1 MSAAINHDL
10 LMRQIDALGLILDK
24 PLLFDARIQR
34 WKVEGED
41 RERRGWTR
49 LREWVSNQ
57 GNVYIVGNLGVW
69 HGNDDGSMKVEL
81 PSRDDEKNKLS
92 AEDLA
97 NIRAAQ
103 KEAQR
108 KLDAERKTEIKTA
121 TEYAQRVWLKC
132 APCTEHEYL
141 TRKQIR
147 PHGVRLLNSLDEIK
161 FDGMDDSNKW
171 RLEQAVGALV
181 VPMHDA
187 EGEVC
192 GLQFIYPRAHPRKQ
206 KIERDKEFWPT
217 GMAMGGSFGLF
228 GHIQGNSIMLLGEG
242 YATMAS
248 LHESTGL
255 PACYAFSANNLGKA
269 AKALRKKYPRMHIL
283 FCADDDYLTSGN
295 PGVTEAVKA
304 CAELENTAWIKPDF
318 SDKAGKDRRDGKKL
332 SDFNDLYAI
341 CGNHLSLANQVN
353 SQLDVLKWRAPVVP
367 AGRGPD
373 KGGGDDEKSALS
385 MLYPNE
391 VVSRFSPVWSP
402 DDVFYFDHVAHVV
415 VSKAS
420 ITNRMRRHG
429 WDMVQADVGWQEKP
443 EVRIEEVDFDPT
455 ETDANVKY
463 NLWHGLPEIKQVEG
477 ASCDA
482 LLDLLWRLCSHEK
495 ANAQEIFDWT
505 LNFLA
510 YPLQNPGA
518 KMQSCILIHG
528 AQGAGKN
535 TFFGA
540 LLDIYGNE
548 YAVEFGPAQ
557 LENRFNAVFSK
568 KLFAIGNEVVASRE
582 ELYHVKGNIKHMV
595 TERRWVVEGKHKDQR
610 WERNCCNFV
619 FMSNELNPQVLESGD
634 RRHLV
639 IWTPP
644 VPDPYLKPDE
654 FNNWQQLW
662 SAAQKE
668 RQNGGIY
675 ALYRVLMERDL
686 DKFNESTWPPM
697 TQAKQDLIDINM
709 DSRERFYREWV
720 KDEING
726 LPFMPCVTDDLYEG
740 YRTWTIR
747 SGIAR
752 SSPMHTFSAYI
763 SKQPGVV
770 KTRERILGG
779 IGIVKK
785 MMIVPSHLQPPEDGT
800 RQTWLS
806 QSADEFSEKLH
817 DFKGGKA

>member
-34 WKVEGED
+34 WKVQGED

-49 LREWVSNQ
+49 LREWVSNK

-108 KLDAERKTEIKTA
+108 KLDLERKAEIKTA

-141 TRKQIR
+141 TRKQIK
-147 PHGVRLLNSLDEIK
+147 PHGVRLLNSLDGIK
-161 FDGMDDSNKW
+161 LDGMDDSNKW

-206 KIERDKEFWPT
+206 KIDNDKENWPK
-217 GMAMGGSFGLF
+217 GIGMGGSFGLF

-283 FCADDDYLTSGN
+283 FCADDDYLTPGN
-295 PGVTEAVKA
+295 PGVAEAVKA
-304 CAELENTAWIKPDF
+304 SAELENTAWIKPDF
-318 SDKAGKDRRDGKKL
+318 NDKEGKDRRDGKKL

-353 SQLDVLKWRAPVVP
+353 SQLDVLNWRAPIEP
-367 AGRGPD
+367 AGRVSN
-373 KGGGDDEKSALS
+373 KGGGDGEKSALS

-686 DKFNESTWPPM
+686 DKFNESIWPPM

-785 MMIVPSHLQPPEDGT
+785 MMIIPSHLQPPEDGT